1 VKTLGQVFSDR
12 ILCNVVLYGFIHIL
26 KTLQKYDYDRQ
37 QGQELEFVGL
47 LEHDF
52 LGPIV
57 SFE

>member
-26 KTLQKYDYDRQ
+26 KMLKNYNYERQ
-37 QGQELEFVGL
+37 QGQEIEFVEL